1 MKFRPFPAAAAA
13 FVVLAFSVPAALA
26 QNGKKEL
33 VQKIV
38 ALQQPAIET
47 MARQMVEMPAA
58 QLLQQAGAALQ
69 RLPADKRE
77 AVGREIQADARRYV
91 DDTLPTVRERAV
103 KLAPVTIGPI
113 LEEKMTEDELGQVL
127 KVMEAMEAPVFRK
140 YNALGGDLQRALA
153 ERLVAETKGTVEPR
167 MRSLQDSVAK
177 RLGVAP
183 KPAGAA
189 SGASAGDG
197 KKK

>member
-103 KLAPVTIGPI
+103 KLAPLTIGPI
-113 LEEKMTEDELGQVL
+113 LEEKMTEDELAQVL

-189 SGASAGDG
+189 SGAAAGDG

>member
-103 KLAPVTIGPI
+103 KLAPLTIGPI
-113 LEEKMTEDELGQVL
+113 LEEKMTEDELAQVL

-140 YNALGGDLQRALA
+140 YNALGGDLQRALG

-189 SGASAGDG
+189 SGAAAGDG